1 MDSLEEIIKVIGGII
16 FAAIYL
22 FGGQIFKSK
31 DDEERPTSL
40 PWQNGDEDTA
50 DDYEARQRQI
60 QEAIRRKILER
71 RQAAGSAPTRPEPVA
86 AQREQRKEVVER
98 QKQTQQQLPHVEQ
111 VPEPVPVDSPF
122 SWDASDN
129 AYAQQMDE
137 RLQAIEATKRRAEAL
152 KYQADTLRASSSGA
166 SRVAKRRVRGGV
178 LSGSVRSTLC
188 DPAAARAAFIYGE
201 VLGKPV
207 SARASGS
214 GVE

>member
-40 PWQNGDEDTA
+40 PRQNGDEDTA

-98 QKQTQQQLPHVEQ
+98 QKQTQQQFPHVEQ
-111 VPEPVPVDSPF
+111 VPGPVPVDSPF

-152 KYQADTLRASSSGA
+152 KHQAGLRASSSGA

-188 DPAAARAAFIYGE
+188 DPTAARAAFIYGE

-207 SARASGS
+207 SVRTSGS
-214 GVE
+214 GGVE

>member
-40 PWQNGDEDTA
+40 PRQNGDEDAA
-50 DDYEARQRQI
+50 DDYEVRQRQI

-71 RQAAGSAPTRPEPVA
+71 RQAAESAPTRPEPVA
-86 AQREQRKEVVER
+86 AQCEQRKEVVER

-111 VPEPVPVDSPF
+111 VPEPVSVDSPF

-152 KYQADTLRASSSGA
+152 KHQAGTLSASSSGA

>member
-22 FGGQIFKSK
+22 FGGQIFKGK
-31 DDEERPTSL
+31 DDEERPTPL
-40 PWQNGDEDTA
+40 PRQVGDEDAA

-98 QKQTQQQLPHVEQ
+98 QKQTKQQPPHVEQ
-111 VPEPVPVDSPF
+111 APAVPVDSPF

-152 KYQADTLRASSSGA
+152 KHQAGLRASSSGA

-188 DPAAARAAFIYGE
+188 DPAAARSAFIYGE

-207 SARASGS
+207 SVRTSGS
-214 GVE
+214 GGVE

>member
-40 PWQNGDEDTA
+40 PRQNGDEDTA

-98 QKQTQQQLPHVEQ
+98 QEQTQQQLPHVEQ

-122 SWDASDN
+122 YWDALDN

>member
-22 FGGQIFKSK
+22 FGGQIFKGK
-31 DDEERPTSL
+31 DDEERPTPL
-40 PWQNGDEDTA
+40 PRQVGDEDAA

-98 QKQTQQQLPHVEQ
+98 QKQTKQQPPHVEQ
-111 VPEPVPVDSPF
+111 APGPVPVDSPF